1 MIVDGQMLLDE
12 HRTVAGCGLQFS
24 ARAVFGSVC
33 FRATPVAQWQQE
45 YDGLTLMTVAVST
58 VLGF

>member
-1 MIVDGQMLLDE
+1 MDE

-33 FRATPVAQWQQE
+33 FRATPVPQSQQE
-45 YDGLTLMTVAVST
+45 YDGLFDTGDSGSENSFRL
-58 VLGF
+58 